1 MPAQV
6 PPFSQPSEPESY
18 DIILDGACTLHTCFN
33 NPGAF
38 PLTESDVE
46 MTQNFHSHNDNSQP
60 APTGPQNAASS
71 METLQ
76 RDRFE
81 LLSAYIDGEVTAAER
96 KQVETWLATDPTMQR
111 LHSQLLRLHH
121 GFQNLPDPA
130 PAQSVEQ
137 TVEQVLARVDRR
149 PNLRLV
155 WGGAAVAALVIGG
168 IATVFSGDRMPLLQT
183 AQESK
188 QEEQVKASQPEA
200 ADAEPLLIALDRP
213 LVAIPKAP
221 VAQPTD
227 QNATVTQPIAEPA
240 AQ

>member
-1 MPAQV
+1 MR
-6 PPFSQPSEPESY
+6 
-18 DIILDGACTLHTCFN
+18 
-33 NPGAF
+33 
-38 PLTESDVE
+38 SDAE
-46 MTQNFHSHNDNSQP
+46 MTHNFHSHNDHSQP

-96 KQVETWLATDPTMQR
+96 KQVEAWLATDPTMRR

-130 PAQSVEQ
+130 PEQSVEQ

-155 WGGAAVAALVIGG
+155 WGGAAVAALVVGG
-168 IATVFSGDRMPLLQT
+168 IATVFSGDRAPLFQT
-183 AQESK
+183 AQESN
-188 QEEQVKASQPEA
+188 QEQVQASGSNT
-200 ADAEPLLIALDRP
+200 ADSEPLLIALDRP

-227 QNATVTQPIAEPA
+227 QNANVTQPIAEPA